1 MKLRRDHRIAAVT
14 AVLAVGVP
22 VGAAC
27 FIHARTGEL
36 AEHLG
41 KAGEVRARIGAVD
54 ADLTGTIRV
63 SDVGLG
69 NLLSADSMEASVAL
83 DSLLAGQIT
92 ADEIRVAGPHISIA
106 VDRDGDSDLARLVRR
121 LASHHTS
128 AGSAAGSRVRR
139 IVVSSGTLVAKIA
152 GVGELS
158 ASSVEL
164 VPDAGGVRVIT
175 GALHVR
181 GGSGS
186 TSGEVDLARSAAEVS
201 LPHLRF
207 GRVLAVAGRG
217 RLHLGDHVI
226 ALRDVSIGRL
236 STDANL
242 EARGFLDDGGVPRS
256 ISAELSHR
264 DGFALSV
271 RGDRVPLAPFAALLP
286 HSLLVTGA
294 RATGELTVRRAHD
307 TVQLAVDGSVA
318 GLRIDHKTI
327 APDPVPVDARVTAS
341 VTVSPQAIAVD
352 NARLFLGDTQWSAS
366 GWLRRGSPL
375 SGQLDVQ
382 LAPADCMDLVHAMP
396 VEIRGPLDGIA
407 MTGTLGGHARLSI
420 DLAAPIGEGVELDT
434 SLANSCEVTA
444 EPPAANVGT
453 LIIDRSELPDSWV
466 SLSRLPRY
474 VPDAFVSA
482 EDGRFWTHAGFD
494 VEQIARSFEIDLRDR
509 KISRGGSTISQQ
521 LIKNTFLTQRRSFD
535 RKVQEAVLTWRLEAR
550 LEKRTIL
557 ERYLNII
564 ELGPRMFGLR
574 SAAGYWFGR
583 SPRELTLKQAAFLAA
598 LTSEPTSMGRRVR
611 QAGGLDPQS
620 AERVDVI
627 LRAMYRDGVI
637 SKDDVTAAREDTM
650 HFSGSALR
658 HEI

>member
-1 MKLRRDHRIAAVT
+1 MKLRRDHRIVAIT
-14 AVLAVGVP
+14 ALFAVGVP
-22 VGAAC
+22 AAAALW
-27 FIHARTGEL
+27 IHARTNDL
-36 AEHLG
+36 AAHLG
-41 KAGEVRARIGAVD
+41 RAGDVPARIGSVD

-63 SDVGLG
+63 SDVGVGKLI
-69 NLLSADSMEASVAL
+69 SADSLEASVAL
-83 DSLLAGQIT
+83 DSLLDGQIQ

-121 LASHHTS
+121 LARGHAT
-128 AGSAAGSRVRR
+128 GSRSGSRVRR

-152 GVGELS
+152 DVGELS
-158 ASSVEL
+158 ADAVEL

-181 GGSGS
+181 GGTGS
-186 TSGEVDLARSAAEVS
+186 SYGEVDLARSAAELS
-201 LPHLRF
+201 LPHVHF
-207 GRVLAVAGRG
+207 GRVLAVAGTG
-217 RLHLGDHVI
+217 RVHLGDQVI
-226 ALRDVSIGRL
+226 TLRDVSIGRL
-236 STDANL
+236 STDASL

-256 ISAELSHR
+256 ISVELLHR

-271 RGDRVPLAPFAALLP
+271 RGDRVPLAPFGSLLP
-286 HSLLVTGA
+286 ASLHVTGA
-294 RATGELTVRRAHD
+294 RASGEMTVRRAHD
-307 TVQLAVDGSVA
+307 TLQLAIDGSVA
-318 GLRIDHKTI
+318 GVRIDHKTI
-327 APDPVPVDARVTAS
+327 APEPVPVDAAIAATL
-341 VTVSPQAIAVD
+341 TIGPQAIAVQQ
-352 NARLFLGDTQWSAS
+352 ARLSLGQTHWSAS
-366 GWLRRGSPL
+366 GWLRRGSPM

-382 LAPADCMDLVHAMP
+382 LAPADCMDLVHSLP

-420 DLAAPIGEGVELDT
+420 DLAAPLGEGVDLET
-434 SLANSCEVTA
+434 SLANTCDVTA
-444 EPPAANVGT
+444 EPPAADVRT
-453 LIIDRSELPDSWV
+453 LIVDRSTLPDSWV
-466 SLSRLPRY
+466 SISRLPRY

-482 EDGRFWTHAGFD
+482 EDGRFWSHAGFD
-494 VEQIARSFEIDLRDR
+494 VEQIARSVEIDLRDR

-521 LIKNTFLTQRRSFD
+521 LIKNAFLTQRRSFD

-550 LEKRTIL
+550 LEKKWIL

-574 SAAGYWFGR
+574 PAANYWFGR

-620 AERVDVI
+620 AERVDII